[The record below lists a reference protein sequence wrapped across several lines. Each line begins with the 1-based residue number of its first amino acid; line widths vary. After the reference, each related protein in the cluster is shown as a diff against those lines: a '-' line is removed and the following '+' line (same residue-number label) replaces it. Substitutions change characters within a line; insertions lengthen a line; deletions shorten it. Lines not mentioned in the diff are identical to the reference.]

1 MISVVE
7 VPTSNRA
14 RSARLLGAL
23 GLLALVL
30 GIYGPALPHQPLM
43 IDEACRVSADAPTRV
58 LPAESTWLLRA
69 PAPAFAPAVR
79 FSQRQD
85 ETVWGNT
92 PFGRRLHA
100 VLMHTATALLLFLA
114 LCLLGGHTS
123 AAWLGAALFALNPFT
138 LPAVFW
144 LGARDLALGSGFCAA
159 ALAFYPCYAERP
171 TPFRYL
177 LWTIPAL
184 MAPLAHPAFALLPLL
199 LRGLDA
205 RPLQRRGRLWLE
217 KMPVLALAAVVLLL
231 NVRNASAAIAG
242 PAGALAADQA
252 WRWARLLYAP
262 SLLLAGALVL
272 CLARPG
278 RFGGASRGLR
288 LAAAAGVLAVS
299 LAFTA
304 AARAG
309 WQSDELFWHAAL
321 RHRPSHATARLVVGH
336 DLAARGLAA
345 AAEVQYAALG
355 ARRAAWAD
363 AYARAAAADPAHATA
378 FLQAA
383 IRLAPADAALR
394 RNLGEAHAAAG
405 FWDDAFTNYVA
416 ALKLNPRDPGALNGL
431 GEVLVQRGRAADAAD
446 LFQEALARQPDDAR
460 IKANLER
467 ALAAR
472 AQAGN

>member
-7 VPTSNRA
+7 GSPSNRA

-30 GIYGPALPHQPLM
+30 GLYGPALPHQPLAL
-43 IDEACRVSADAPTRV
+43 DEACRVSAAAPAST

-69 PAPAFAPAVR
+69 PASAFAPAVR
-79 FSQRQD
+79 FSHRQD

-114 LCLLGGHTS
+114 LCLLGGHTG

-159 ALAFYPCYAERP
+159 ALAFYPGYAARP
-171 TPFRYL
+171 TPFRFL

-184 MAPLAHPAFALLPLL
+184 LAPLAHPAFALLPLL

-205 RPLQRRGRLWLE
+205 RPLHRRGRLWLE
-217 KMPVLALAAVVLLL
+217 KLPVLALAAVVLFL
-231 NVRNASAAIAG
+231 NAQHASAIAG
-242 PAGALAADQA
+242 PAGALVADQG

-262 SLLLAGALVL
+262 SLLLAGALAL
-272 CLARPG
+272 FLAQPG
-278 RFGGASRGLR
+278 RFGGAPRGFR
-288 LAAAAGVLAVS
+288 LSVAAGVLAVS
-299 LAFTA
+299 LALTA

-309 WQSDELFWHAAL
+309 WQSDELFWNAAL
-321 RHRPSHATARLVVGH
+321 RQRPTHATARLVVGH

-363 AYARAAAADPAHATA
+363 AYARAGAADPAHTIAY
-378 FLQAA
+378 LQTA
-383 IRLAPADAALR
+383 IRLAPADAALH
-394 RNLGEAHAAAG
+394 RNLGEVRAAAG

-431 GEVLVQRGRAADAAD
+431 GEVLVQRGRAAEAVD
-446 LFQEALARQPDDAR
+446 LFQEALARQPEDAR
-460 IKANLER
+460 IQANLER
-467 ALAAR
+467 ARAAR